1 MNIRSSGDTFGK
13 VAAHL
18 RGSAAVPR
26 SSSMRP
32 DASDAVRAMAAN
44 MTKAQRER
52 ERGGSLKPSEYNAGR
67 GYDG

>member
-32 DASDAVRAMAAN
+32 DASDAVRAKAASPLHH
-44 MTKAQRER
+44 AGCYHREYQHAL
-52 ERGGSLKPSEYNAGR
+52 RGVETRSKR
-67 GYDG
+67 